1 MDQMRYGMLQSIV
14 VFSLLMLSASVGF
27 SQTDTARKAQPSPNP
42 VIQIPGID
50 TPLSGPG
57 TLLQSSP
64 NPNAVVVPQ
73 KKGKKGRLKTNPPS
87 DPRAFGVAVPLG
99 GAKKDTLKQ

>member
-1 MDQMRYGMLQSIV
+1 MKSVLL
-14 VFSLLMLSASVGF
+14 FSLFNLCASVCIA
-27 SQTDTARKAQPSPNP
+27 QTDSVRRPEPSSRPA
-42 VIQIPGID
+42 VQIPGID

-64 NPNAVVVPQ
+64 NPNAVPLPER
-73 KKGKKGRLKTNPPS
+73 KGNKRRRTSRPT

-99 GAKKDTLKQ
+99 KARKDTLR

>member
-1 MDQMRYGMLQSIV
+1 MLQSTV
-14 VFSLLMLSASVGF
+14 VFALLILSASVGLG
-27 SQTDTARKAQPSPNP
+27 QTDTARKVQPSPNP
-42 VIQIPGID
+42 VVQIPGID

-64 NPNAVVVPQ
+64 NPNAVAVPQ
-73 KKGKKGRLKTNPPS
+73 KRGKKGRLKTNPPS

-99 GAKKDTLKQ
+99 DAKKDTLNH